1 MWSRYRTKPLHYR
14 NSIVFVCLIVATGLA
29 IFASLQLQS
38 NETIVVTIASLGYIG
53 VFIAGLIAGLNFIF
67 PVPAATL
74 SPLFIEAGLTIPF
87 IIIFL
92 AAGTLVAD
100 FIGYL
105 IGHTSR
111 PIIKNKHPKI
121 VALANR
127 VSGAH
132 PGLLVVF
139 VTIYAALVPLP
150 NELILIPL
158 AFAGVSWRLL
168 LVPLF
173 VGAVIIQTLL
183 VTGMTWVEVL
193 L

>member
-1 MWSRYRTKPLHYR
+1 MWRRYRVTTLHYT
-14 NSIVFVCLIVATGLA
+14 NSIILACLVIAIGLA

-38 NETIVVTIASLGYIG
+38 NETIVAAVASLGYIG

-74 SPLFIEAGLTIPF
+74 SPLFTEADLTIPF

-105 IGHTSR
+105 IGRTSHS
-111 PIIKNKHPKI
+111 IIKNKHPKI